1 MKNCLI
7 AILAAVALSACESK
21 LFKKDAVQGQIESE
35 LGRAGQARAKPA
47 QPDAVSQALL
57 PPLTVDMPKTS
68 KPIDPRFDLNV
79 NMAPANQVFMA
90 LVSGTRYSMLVHP
103 DIRENISVNLKDVTM
118 NEALE
123 AIRELYGYEYK
134 IQGTRI
140 YIQPVT
146 VQTRLFQVNYLA
158 GRRVGS
164 ADMRV
169 SSGSIQP
176 ATGAAGTPA
185 TTAASTSAPAA
196 SANGQRSDSSRI
208 TTTSDNDFWTDIG
221 NAIRTIIGADGG
233 ANVVVNAQAGV
244 VLVRALPA
252 NLRAVEQY
260 LKAMS
265 LVVERQVM
273 LEAKII
279 EVTLNDQYSTGIN
292 WAAFKGNFAGGVLQP
307 GTTLGNSGTLSAFTA
322 RAPDGTPLQSSNI
335 SATTGGVAG
344 VLAGSNVPASVF
356 GLAFQSSTFASLL
369 SFLESQGT
377 VQVLSSPRIATSP
390 GTRWSTPCWEP
401 ASGRGWL
408 PPNCRPS
415 PPAWASPS
423 LSPPATSSPAAPLGR

>member
-1 MKNCLI
+1 
-7 AILAAVALSACESK
+7 
-21 LFKKDAVQGQIESE
+21 
-35 LGRAGQARAKPA
+35 
-47 QPDAVSQALL
+47 
-57 PPLTVDMPKTS
+57 
-68 KPIDPRFDLNV
+68 
-79 NMAPANQVFMA
+79 MA

-123 AIRELYGYEYK
+123 AIRELYG
-134 IQGTRI
+134 
-140 YIQPVT
+140 
-146 VQTRLFQVNYLA
+146 QVNYLA

-196 SANGQRSDSSRI
+196 SATGQRSDSSRI

-265 LVVERQVM
+265 LVVERQV
-273 LEAKII
+273 LYWFDP
-279 EVTLNDQYSTGIN
+279 VGGIGPFLPDRFPVFI
-292 WAAFKGNFAGGVLQP
+292 WGTDGGATPYGFPAIDGPQGGVKI
-307 GTTLGNSGTLSAFTA
+307 AFY
-322 RAPDGTPLQSSNI
+322 RAPAEEVCTPETIDRRIRESEIAQMREAIAERIPALN
-335 SATTGGVAG
+335 GRF
-344 VLAGSNVPASVF
+344 LAGATCMYTNTPDKNFIITPHPRHPQVSIACGFSGHGFKFCSVVGEILADLADRGETRHDI
-356 GLAFQSSTFASLL
+356 GLFSLDRL
-369 SFLESQGT
+369 K
-377 VQVLSSPRIATSP
+377 R
-390 GTRWSTPCWEP
+390 
-401 ASGRGWL
+401 
-408 PPNCRPS
+408 
-415 PPAWASPS
+415 
-423 LSPPATSSPAAPLGR
+423 